1 MLRSAGRARA
11 PEPPAVPRE
20 LILHEIPP
28 GTAETGI
35 CSLCEAAS
43 VSLAKND
50 EKRMGNEVDVPFC

>member
-1 MLRSAGRARA
+1 MLRSAGRAQA

-28 GTAETGI
+28 NTAETDL

-50 EKRMGNEVDVPFC
+50 E